1 MRERFHPSAA
11 LIVATIALVVALA
24 GSGYAA
30 FHLPSGSVGTKQLK
44 NGAVTAAKVHRHT
57 LLAADF
63 APGQLSQGTGSPGQ
77 PGPAGT
83 ARAYGV
89 VSASGALDATR
100 SKGLAGVN
108 PITHPATGQYC
119 IFLASGI
126 NPASTTI
133 VATPDQTDSGGTAHV
148 NTAASDCPAG
158 ALEVETRRVVY
169 VASPTPTVT
178 VFHKDEGFSFV
189 VP

>member
-1 MRERFHPSAA
+1 MRERFRPSAA
-11 LIVATIALVVALA
+11 LVIATIALVVALA

-44 NGAVTAAKVHRHT
+44 NGAVTASKVRRHT

-63 APGQLSQGTGSPGQ
+63 AHGQLPQGNGSPGQ
-77 PGPAGT
+77 PGQSGT

-89 VSASGALDATR
+89 VSAAGTLDAAR
-100 SKGLAGVN
+100 SKGLASVT
-108 PITHPATGQYC
+108 PVTHPATGRYC
-119 IFLASGI
+119 IFPASGI
-126 NPASTTI
+126 NPGSTTI
-133 VATPDQTDSGGTAHV
+133 VATPDQTDSGGTAQMDS
-148 NTAASDCPAG
+148 AASDCPGG
-158 ALEVETRRVVY
+158 AFEVVTRRVVY
-169 VASPTPTVT
+169 VATPTPTVT